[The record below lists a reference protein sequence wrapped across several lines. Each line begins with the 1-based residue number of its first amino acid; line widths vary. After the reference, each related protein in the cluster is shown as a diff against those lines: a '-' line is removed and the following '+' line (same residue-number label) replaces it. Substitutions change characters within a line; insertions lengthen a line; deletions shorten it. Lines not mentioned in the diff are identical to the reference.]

1 MPKLYGLILTF
12 LALLLYAS
20 PAQAGRLL
28 FWRFE
33 SANNRLVFNTDSRVQ
48 PTAQLVPDPTR
59 VVIDLPGITLGRP
72 TVRQSI
78 GGKVTSIRVA
88 QFDSY
93 TTRLVIELAP
103 GYTIDPQQV
112 KVRGISPTQWTV
124 DLPTP
129 QLVSQPMNSPPPPPT
144 GSPQSRFP
152 APRPSQRNN
161 NFQVTQNGF
170 FIRTERNGSSG
181 TIAPKR
187 SEDGKTMI
195 LSLPGA
201 VFPNDLNG
209 QTLAVNQYGVGDI
222 TFSQASGNSQIIL
235 EIAPDSPDWQA
246 NYSRLG
252 GLVLFPRGGTSATG
266 NLTPP
271 SSTGTPLST
280 LPPRNSSGSISR
292 FSGAT
297 INSLDLTN
305 NSRQLIVQADRPI
318 QARGSWNRL
327 SGSYEIRIENA
338 QLSPGLRGP
347 QLGQSSPIYQLRIRQ
362 EQGNVVVIEAKPA
375 MGTRFGQFSQPRA
388 DLISLEVNSSS
399 YPNTRNPIA
408 SYPGSTYPRQSY
420 PSTPNRGSSSGIPIN
435 IPPPANNNPY
445 PTDSY
450 PTNPPRI
457 KGKRLVFIDPG
468 HGGQDPGAIGLSGI
482 QEKDI
487 ILPISQ
493 YVAQYLQQQG
503 IQTMMARTS
512 DYFVSLQGRTD
523 MANRADADLFVS
535 IHANSMGSGRADISG
550 LEVYYFGDR
559 GLADTI
565 HRSILRTVNIPDRRV
580 RRARFYVLRNSRM
593 PSTLVEVGFVTGYD
607 DSAKLTNPT
616 YQRQMAQAIARG
628 VIEYMQQNR
637 L

>member
-1 MPKLYGLILTF
+1 MPKFYGLILTF

-20 PAQAGRLL
+20 PAQAGKLL

-72 TVRQSI
+72 TVNQSI
-78 GGKVTSIRVA
+78 GGKVTGIRVA
-88 QFDSY
+88 QFDSN

-103 GYTIDPQQV
+103 GYTVDPQQV

-129 QLVSQPMNSPPPPPT
+129 QLVSQPMNSPPPPST

-152 APRPSQRNN
+152 APRSSRGSN

-181 TIAPKR
+181 VIIPKR
-187 SEDGKTMI
+187 SEDGKTMT

-222 TFSQASGNSQIIL
+222 TFSQASGNSQVVL
-235 EIAPDSPDWQA
+235 AIAPDSPDWQA
-246 NYSRLG
+246 SYSRLG
-252 GLVLFPRGGTSATG
+252 GLVLFPRGGTKATG
-266 NLTPP
+266 SLTTPP
-271 SSTGTPLST
+271 STGTPLPP
-280 LPPRNSSGSISR
+280 LFPRNSTSSINR

-305 NSRQLIVQADRPI
+305 NNRQLVVQADRPV

-327 SGSYEIRIENA
+327 LGTYEIRIENA
-338 QLSPGLRGP
+338 QLSEGLKGP
-347 QLGQSSPIYQLRIRQ
+347 QLGRNSPIYQLRIRQ
-362 EQGNVVVIEAKPA
+362 EQGNVVVIEATPA
-375 MGTRFGQFSQPRA
+375 VGTRFGQFSQPRA
-388 DLISLEVNSSS
+388 DLLSLEVNYASSQG
-399 YPNTRNPIA
+399 NRNPIS
-408 SYPGSTYPRQSY
+408 SYPGSSYPRPSY
-420 PSTPNRGSSSGIPIN
+420 PSNPNSGSSSGIPIN
-435 IPPPANNNPY
+435 IPPAANSNSY

-450 PTNPPRI
+450 PTNPPLI

-468 HGGQDPGAIGLSGI
+468 HGGKDPGAIGLNGL

-487 ILPISQ
+487 ILAISQ
-493 YVAQYLQQQG
+493 YVAEALQQQG
-503 IQTMMARTS
+503 VQTMMARTS

-523 MANRADADLFVS
+523 MANRAGADLFVS
-535 IHANSMGSGRADISG
+535 IHANSMGSERPDISG

-565 HRSILRTVNIPDRRV
+565 HRSILRTVSVDDRRV
-580 RRARFYVLRNSRM
+580 RKARFYVLRNSRM

-607 DSAKLTNPT
+607 DAAKLTNPT

-628 VIEYMQQNR
+628 IMEYMQQNR

>member
-1 MPKLYGLILTF
+1 MPKFYGLILTF

-20 PAQAGRLL
+20 PAQAGKLL

-72 TVRQSI
+72 TVNQSI
-78 GGKVTSIRVA
+78 GGRITGIRVA
-88 QFDSY
+88 QFDSN

-103 GYTIDPQQV
+103 GYTVDPQQV

-129 QLVSQPMNSPPPPPT
+129 QLVSQPTNPTLPPTT

-152 APRPSQRNN
+152 APRSSRGSN

-170 FIRTERNGSSG
+170 FIRTERNGSNG
-181 TIAPKR
+181 VIIPKR
-187 SEDGKTMI
+187 SEDGKTMT

-209 QTLAVNQYGVGDI
+209 QKLAVNQYGVGDI
-222 TFSQASGNSQIIL
+222 TFSQASGNPQIAL
-235 EIAPDSPDWQA
+235 AIAPDSPDWQGS
-246 NYSRLG
+246 YSRLG
-252 GLVLFPRGGTSATG
+252 GLVLFPRGGIRATG
-266 NLTPP
+266 SLTAPP
-271 SSTGTPLST
+271 STGTPLST
-280 LPPRNSSGSISR
+280 LPPRNSGSSISR

-305 NSRQLIVQADRPI
+305 NNRQLIVQADRPV
-318 QARGSWNRL
+318 QARGNWNRL
-327 SGSYEIRIENA
+327 LGSYEIRIENA
-338 QLSPGLRGP
+338 QLSQGLKGP
-347 QLGQSSPIYQLRIRQ
+347 QLGRNSPIYQLRIRQ
-362 EQGNVVVIEAKPA
+362 EQGNVVVIEVKPA
-375 MGTRFGQFSQPRA
+375 MGTRFGQFSQPRS
-388 DLISLEVNSSS
+388 DLISLEVNSSTYPGNQNPISS
-399 YPNTRNPIA
+399 YP
-408 SYPGSTYPRQSY
+408 SSTYPRQSY
-420 PSTPNRGSSSGIPIN
+420 PSTSNSGSSSGIPIN
-435 IPPPANNNPY
+435 IPPPANSNSY

-450 PTNPPRI
+450 PTNPPLI

-468 HGGQDPGAIGLSGI
+468 HGGKDPGAIGLSGI

-493 YVAQYLQQQG
+493 YLAQALQQQG

-523 MANRADADLFVS
+523 MANRAGADLFVS
-535 IHANSMGSGRADISG
+535 IHANAMGAGRPDISG

-565 HRSILRTVNIPDRRV
+565 HRSILRTVSVDDRRV
-580 RRARFYVLRNSRM
+580 RKARFYVLRNSRM

-607 DSAKLTNPT
+607 DSAKLTNPS

-628 VIEYMQQNR
+628 IVEYMQQNR

>member
-1 MPKLYGLILTF
+1 MPKLYGLIFTF

-20 PAQAGRLL
+20 PAQAGKLL

-72 TVRQSI
+72 TVNQPI
-78 GGKVTSIRVA
+78 GGKVTGIRVA
-88 QFDSY
+88 QFDSN

-103 GYTIDPQQV
+103 GYTVDPQQV

-129 QLVSQPMNSPPPPPT
+129 QLVSQPTNPNLSPPT

-152 APRPSQRNN
+152 TPRSSQGNN

-170 FIRTERNGSSG
+170 FIRTERNGSNGS
-181 TIAPKR
+181 IIPKR
-187 SEDGKTMI
+187 SEDGKTMT

-222 TFSQASGNSQIIL
+222 TFSQASGSPQVVL
-235 EIAPDSPDWQA
+235 AIASDSPDWQA

-252 GLVLFPRGGTSATG
+252 GLVLFPRGGTRATG
-266 NLTPP
+266 SLTTPP
-271 SSTGTPLST
+271 STGTPLST
-280 LPPRNSSGSISR
+280 LPPRNSTSSINRNR

-305 NSRQLIVQADRPI
+305 NNRQLIVQADRPV

-327 SGSYEIRIENA
+327 SGTYEIRIENA
-338 QLSPGLRGP
+338 QLSEGLKGP
-347 QLGQSSPIYQLRIRQ
+347 QLGRTSPIYQLRIRQ
-362 EQGNVVVIEAKPA
+362 EQGNVVVIQATPA
-375 MGTRFGQFSQPRA
+375 VGTRFGQFSQPRA
-388 DLISLEVNSSS
+388 DLLSLEVNSSS
-399 YPNTRNPIA
+399 SLGNRNPIS
-408 SYPGSTYPRQSY
+408 SYPGSSYPRPSY
-420 PSTPNRGSSSGIPIN
+420 PSNPNSGSSSGIPIN
-435 IPPPANNNPY
+435 IPPAANTNPY

-450 PTNPPRI
+450 PNNPPRI

-468 HGGQDPGAIGLSGI
+468 HGGKDPGAIGLSGI

-487 ILPISQ
+487 ILSISQ
-493 YVAQYLQQQG
+493 YVAEYLQQQG
-503 IQTMMARTS
+503 VQTMMARTS

-523 MANRADADLFVS
+523 MANRAGADLFVS
-535 IHANSMGSGRADISG
+535 IHANSMGSGRPDISG

-565 HRSILRTVNIPDRRV
+565 HRSILRTVNI
-580 RRARFYVLRNSRM
+580 
-593 PSTLVEVGFVTGYD
+593 
-607 DSAKLTNPT
+607 
-616 YQRQMAQAIARG
+616 
-628 VIEYMQQNR
+628 
-637 L
+637 

>member
-20 PAQAGRLL
+20 PAQAGKLL

-33 SANNRLVFNTDSRVQ
+33 STNNRLVFNTDSRVQ
-48 PTAQLVPDPTR
+48 PTAQLIPDPTR

-72 TVRQSI
+72 TVNQSI
-78 GGKVTSIRVA
+78 GGKVTGIRVA
-88 QFDSY
+88 QFDPY

-103 GYTIDPQQV
+103 GYTVDPQQV

-129 QLVSQPMNSPPPPPT
+129 QFVSQPTNPNLPPST
-144 GSPQSRFP
+144 LSPQSRVP
-152 APRPSQRNN
+152 APRSSQGSN
-161 NFQVTQNGF
+161 NFQVTQSGF
-170 FIRTERNGSSG
+170 FVRMERNGSNG
-181 TIAPKR
+181 AIVPKR
-187 SEDGKTMI
+187 SEDGKTMT

-201 VFPNDLNG
+201 VFSKDLNG
-209 QTLAVNQYGVGDI
+209 QILAVNKYGVGDI
-222 TFSQASGNSQIIL
+222 NFSQSSANPQISL
-235 EIAPDSPDWQA
+235 AIAPDSPDWQA
-246 NYSRLG
+246 SYSRLG
-252 GLVLFPRGGTSATG
+252 GLVLFPRGGTRATG
-266 NLTPP
+266 SLTAPP
-271 SSTGTPLST
+271 STGTPLST
-280 LPPRNSSGSISR
+280 LPPRNSTSSIDR

-305 NSRQLIVQADRPI
+305 NNRQLIVQANRPI
-318 QARGSWNRL
+318 RAKGNWNRL

-338 QLSPGLRGP
+338 QLSEGLKGP
-347 QLGQSSPIYQLRIRQ
+347 QLGRGNPIYQLRIRQ
-362 EQGNVVVIEAKPA
+362 EQGNVVVVEAKPA

-399 YPNTRNPIA
+399 SLGNRNPIS
-408 SYPGSTYPRQSY
+408 SYPSSTYPRPSY
-420 PSTPNRGSSSGIPIN
+420 PSTPNSASSSGIPIN
-435 IPPPANNNPY
+435 IPPPANNN
-445 PTDSY
+445 SY
-450 PTNPPRI
+450 PTNSYPTNLPPV

-468 HGGQDPGAIGLSGI
+468 HGGKDPGAIGLSGI
-482 QEKDI
+482 QEKDV

-523 MANRADADLFVS
+523 MANRAGADLFVS
-535 IHANSMGSGRADISG
+535 IHANAMGAGRADISG
-550 LEVYYFGDR
+550 LEVYYFGNR

-565 HRSILRTVNIPDRRV
+565 HRSILRTVNIKDRRV
-580 RRARFYVLRNSRM
+580 RKARFYVLRNSRM
-593 PSTLVEVGFVTGYD
+593 PSTLVEVGFVTGYE

-628 VIEYMQQNR
+628 IIEYMQQNR
-637 L
+637 M

>member
-1 MPKLYGLILTF
+1 MPKLYGLIFTF

-20 PAQAGRLL
+20 PAQAGKLL

-48 PTAQLVPDPTR
+48 PTAQLIPDPTR

-72 TVRQSI
+72 TVNQSI
-78 GGKVTSIRVA
+78 GGKVTGIRVA

-93 TTRLVIELAP
+93 TTRLVIQLAP
-103 GYTIDPQQV
+103 GYTVDPQQV

-129 QLVSQPMNSPPPPPT
+129 QFVSQPINSPPPPST

-152 APRPSQRNN
+152 APRSSQGNR

-181 TIAPKR
+181 EIAPKR
-187 SEDGKTMI
+187 SEDGKTMT

-222 TFSQASGNSQIIL
+222 TFSQASGNPQITL
-235 EIAPDSPDWQA
+235 AIAPDSPDWEA
-246 NYSRLG
+246 SYSRLG
-252 GLVLFPRGGTSATG
+252 GLVLFPRGGIRGTQS
-266 NLTPP
+266 LTAPP
-271 SSTGTPLST
+271 STGTPLST
-280 LPPRNSSGSISR
+280 LSPKNSSNSISR

-297 INSLDLTN
+297 INSLDLIN
-305 NSRQLIVQADRPI
+305 NNRQLIIQADRPVR
-318 QARGSWNRL
+318 ARGNWNRL
-327 SGSYEIRIENA
+327 SGTYEIRIENA
-338 QLSPGLRGP
+338 QLSEGLKGP
-347 QLGQSSPIYQLRIRQ
+347 QLDRSSPIYQLRIRQ
-362 EQGNVVVIEAKPA
+362 EQGNIVIIEAKPA
-375 MGTRFGQFSQPRA
+375 TGTRFGQFSQPRS
-388 DLISLEVNSSS
+388 DLLSLEVNSAFYPSSRNPISS
-399 YPNTRNPIA
+399 YPN
-408 SYPGSTYPRQSY
+408 STYPRPSY
-420 PSTPNRGSSSGIPIN
+420 PNTPNSGASSNIPIN
-435 IPPPANNNPY
+435 IPPPTNPY
-445 PTDSY
+445 PSDSY
-450 PTNPPRI
+450 PTDRPRI
-457 KGKRLVFIDPG
+457 RGQRLVFIDPG
-468 HGGQDPGAIGLSGI
+468 HGGKDPGAIGRGGI

-503 IQTMMARTS
+503 IQTMMARTG
-512 DYFVSLQGRTD
+512 DYFVSLQGRTN
-523 MANRADADLFVS
+523 MANRAGADLFVS
-535 IHANSMGSGRADISG
+535 IHANSMGAGRPDING

-565 HRSILRTVNIPDRRV
+565 HRSILRTVNIQDRRV
-580 RRARFYVLRNSRM
+580 RKARFYVLRNSRM

-607 DSAKLTNPT
+607 DSAKLTNPS
-616 YQRQMAQAIARG
+616 YQQQMAQAIARG
-628 VIEYMQQNR
+628 IVEYMQQNR

>member
-1 MPKLYGLILTF
+1 MPKLYGLIFTF

-20 PAQAGRLL
+20 PAQAGKLL

-48 PTAQLVPDPTR
+48 PTAQLIPDPTR

-72 TVRQSI
+72 TVNQSI
-78 GGKVTSIRVA
+78 GGKVTGIRVA

-93 TTRLVIELAP
+93 TTRLVIQLAP
-103 GYTIDPQQV
+103 GYTVDPQQV

-129 QLVSQPMNSPPPPPT
+129 QFVSQPTNPNQPPST

-152 APRPSQRNN
+152 APRSSQSNR

-170 FIRTERNGSSG
+170 FIRTERNGSSAAI
-181 TIAPKR
+181 TPKR
-187 SEDGKTMI
+187 SEDGKTMT

-222 TFSQASGNSQIIL
+222 TFSQASGNPQIAL
-235 EIAPDSPDWQA
+235 AIAPDSPDWQA
-246 NYSRLG
+246 SYSRLG
-252 GLVLFPRGGTSATG
+252 GLVLFPRGGTRATG
-266 NLTPP
+266 SLTAPP
-271 SSTGTPLST
+271 STGTPLST
-280 LPPRNSSGSISR
+280 LSPRNSNNSISR

-297 INSLDLTN
+297 INSLDLVN
-305 NSRQLIVQADRPI
+305 NNRQLIIQADRPVR
-318 QARGSWNRL
+318 ARGNWNRL
-327 SGSYEIRIENA
+327 SGTYEIRIENA
-338 QLSPGLRGP
+338 QLSEGLKGP
-347 QLGQSSPIYQLRIRQ
+347 QLGRSSPIYQLRIRQ
-362 EQGNVVVIEAKPA
+362 EQGNIVVIEATPA
-375 MGTRFGQFSQPRA
+375 VGTRFGQFSQPRA

-399 YPNTRNPIA
+399 FAGSRNPIS
-408 SYPGSTYPRQSY
+408 SYPGSTYPRPSY
-420 PSTPNRGSSSGIPIN
+420 PSTPNRGSSSSISIN

-450 PTNPPRI
+450 PTNRPPV
-457 KGKRLVFIDPG
+457 KGQRLVFIDPG
-468 HGGQDPGAIGLSGI
+468 HGGKDPGAIGLGGV
-482 QEKDI
+482 QEKDV

-503 IQTMMARTS
+503 IQTMMARTG

-523 MANRADADLFVS
+523 MANRAGADVFVS
-535 IHANSMGSGRADISG
+535 IHANSMGAKRPDVNG

-559 GLADTI
+559 GLSDAI
-565 HRSILRTVNIPDRRV
+565 HRSILKTVNVGDRRV
-580 RRARFYVLRNSRM
+580 RKARFYVLRHSRM

-607 DSAKLTNPT
+607 DSAKLTNPS
-616 YQRQMAQAIARG
+616 YQQQMAQAIARG
-628 VIEYMQQNR
+628 IVEYMQQNR

>member
-20 PAQAGRLL
+20 PAQAGKLL

-48 PTAQLVPDPTR
+48 PTAQLIPDPTR

-72 TVRQSI
+72 TVNQSI
-78 GGKVTSIRVA
+78 GGKVTGIRVA

-93 TTRLVIELAP
+93 TTRLVIQLAP
-103 GYTIDPQQV
+103 GYTVDPQQV

-129 QLVSQPMNSPPPPPT
+129 QFISQPINSPPSPST

-152 APRPSQRNN
+152 APRPSQGNR

-181 TIAPKR
+181 IIVPKR
-187 SEDGKTMI
+187 SEDGKTMT

-222 TFSQASGNSQIIL
+222 IFSQASGNPQITL
-235 EIAPDSPDWQA
+235 AIAPDSPDWQA
-246 NYSRLG
+246 SYSRLG
-252 GLVLFPRGGTSATG
+252 GLVVFPRGGARATG
-266 NLTPP
+266 SLTAPP
-271 SSTGTPLST
+271 STGTPLST
-280 LPPRNSSGSISR
+280 LSPRNSRNSISR

-297 INSLDLTN
+297 INSLDLISN
-305 NSRQLIVQADRPI
+305 NRQLIVQADRPV
-318 QARGSWNRL
+318 QARGNWNRL
-327 SGSYEIRIENA
+327 SGTYEIRIENA
-338 QLSPGLRGP
+338 QLSEGLKGP
-347 QLGQSSPIYQLRIRQ
+347 QLGRSSPIYQLRIRQ
-362 EQGNVVVIEAKPA
+362 EQGNIVIIEAKPA
-375 MGTRFGQFSQPRA
+375 AGTRFGQFSQPRS
-388 DLISLEVNSSS
+388 DLLSLEVNSSS
-399 YPNTRNPIA
+399 FGGSRNPIS
-408 SYPGSTYPRQSY
+408 SYPSSSYPRTSY

-450 PTNPPRI
+450 PTNRPPV
-457 KGKRLVFIDPG
+457 KGQRLVFIDPG
-468 HGGQDPGAIGLSGI
+468 HGGKDPGAIGLGGV
-482 QEKDI
+482 QEKDV

-523 MANRADADLFVS
+523 MANRAGADLFVS
-535 IHANSMGSGRADISG
+535 IHANSMGSGRPDISG

-559 GLADTI
+559 GLSDAI
-565 HRSILRTVNIPDRRV
+565 HRSILKTVNVGDRRV
-580 RRARFYVLRNSRM
+580 RKARFYVLRHSRM

-607 DSAKLTNPT
+607 DSAKLTNPS
-616 YQRQMAQAIARG
+616 YQRQMAQAIGRG
-628 VIEYMQQNR
+628 IVEYMQQNR

>member
-1 MPKLYGLILTF
+1 MPKLYGLIFTF

-20 PAQAGRLL
+20 PAQAGKLL

-72 TVRQSI
+72 TVNQSI
-78 GGKVTSIRVA
+78 GGKVTGIRVA

-103 GYTIDPQQV
+103 GYTVDPQQV

-129 QLVSQPMNSPPPPPT
+129 QLVSQPMNSSPLPST

-152 APRPSQRNN
+152 APRSSQGNN

-170 FIRTERNGSSG
+170 FVRTERNGSNGS
-181 TIAPKR
+181 IIPKR
-187 SEDGKTMI
+187 SEDGKTMT

-222 TFSQASGNSQIIL
+222 TFSQASGNPQIAL
-235 EIAPDSPDWQA
+235 AIAPDSPDWQG

-252 GLVLFPRGGTSATG
+252 GLVLFPRGGTKATG
-266 NLTPP
+266 SLTAPP
-271 SSTGTPLST
+271 STGTPLST
-280 LPPRNSSGSISR
+280 LPPRNSTSSINR

-297 INSLDLTN
+297 INSLDLIN
-305 NSRQLIVQADRPI
+305 NNRQLVIQADRSV
-318 QARGSWNRL
+318 QARGNWNRL
-327 SGSYEIRIENA
+327 SGTYEIRIENA
-338 QLSPGLRGP
+338 QLSEGLKGP
-347 QLGQSSPIYQLRIRQ
+347 QLGRSSPIYQLRIRQ
-362 EQGNVVVIEAKPA
+362 EQGNIVIIEAKPA
-375 MGTRFGQFSQPRA
+375 TGTRFGQFSQPRA
-388 DLISLEVNSSS
+388 DLLSLEVNFSSFAGS
-399 YPNTRNPIA
+399 RNPIS
-408 SYPGSTYPRQSY
+408 SYPGSTYPRPSY
-420 PSTPNRGSSSGIPIN
+420 PNTPNSGSSSSIPIN
-435 IPPPANNNPY
+435 IPPPTNSNPY

-450 PTNPPRI
+450 PTNPPPI

-468 HGGQDPGAIGLSGI
+468 HGGKDPGAIGLNGL

-487 ILPISQ
+487 ILSISQ

-523 MANRADADLFVS
+523 MANRAGADLFVS
-535 IHANSMGSGRADISG
+535 IHANSMGSGRPDISG

-565 HRSILRTVNIPDRRV
+565 HRSILRTVNIEDRRV
-580 RRARFYVLRNSRM
+580 RKARFYVLRNSRM

-607 DSAKLTNPT
+607 DAGKLTNPT
-616 YQRQMAQAIARG
+616 YQQQMAQAIARG
-628 VIEYMQQNR
+628 IIEYMQQNR
-637 L
+637 F